1 MNAAGR
7 DLLDSLW
14 RPSAIVTTVLAA
26 EGLAIVLTLA
36 PSTVDARWVLFGL
49 WSLLMQ
55 WIALGTLGL
64 LYLARNVLGRL
75 SLGALSIAVMA
86 GLLVAT
92 AVVINL
98 GEWLVTSLL
107 GPALDG
113 ALTWR
118 LGGIA
123 VTIGV
128 FGMLA
133 LHNAWR
139 ARHYALQAKQS
150 ELEALRARVQPHF
163 LFNTINTATALVRQD
178 PVRAE
183 SVLMDMAD
191 LFRAA
196 LGRERTISLEGEL
209 ALTRQ
214 YLAIEQARFG
224 PRLQVHWHLPPQL
237 PVIDVPVLSIQP
249 LVENA
254 VRHGVEPMI
263 AGGDISIEVILDE
276 SWVVITVTNPLP
288 RGAPRAGHG
297 IGLAA
302 VKARIAGH
310 GEIDTV
316 EQKGRH
322 VATLRLALVPST
334 HPMTR

>member
-7 DLLDSLW
+7 DLLESLW

-36 PSTVDARWVLFGL
+36 PSAVEARWVLFGL
-49 WSLLMQ
+49 WSLLLQ

-64 LYLARNVLGRL
+64 LYVARRPLGRL
-75 SLGALSIAVMA
+75 PLGLLSIAVVVA
-86 GLLVAT
+86 LLIATTLVVA
-92 AVVINL
+92 V
-98 GEWLVTSLL
+98 GDRLVTSLL
-107 GPALDG
+107 GPGFDG

-123 VTIGV
+123 ATIGI

-139 ARHYALQAKQS
+139 ARHFALQAKQS
-150 ELEALRARVQPHF
+150 ELETLRARVQPHF
-163 LFNTINTATALVRQD
+163 LFNTINTATSLVRQD

-183 SVLMDMAD
+183 RVLMDMAD

-196 LGRERTISLEGEL
+196 LGREQSISLVGEL

-214 YLAIEQARFG
+214 YLDIEQARFG
-224 PRLQVHWHLPPQL
+224 PRLQVHWRLPASL
-237 PVIDVPVLSIQP
+237 PNTDVPVLSIQP

-254 VRHGVEPMI
+254 VRYGVEPRVT
-263 AGGDISIEVILDE
+263 GGRIEIQVALDGR
-276 SWVVITVTNPLP
+276 SVVIIVTNPVP
-288 RGAPRAGHG
+288 EGARRAGHG

-302 VKARIAGH
+302 VRARVGADGSL
-310 GEIDTV
+310 DTT
-316 EQKGRH
+316 ERDGRH
-322 VATLRLALVPST
+322 LATLRLPLTA
-334 HPMTR
+334 